1 MVLVSAQLTCG
12 MIPGWSSIICPTRF
26 MSLGLVYEGFLVDP
40 FYWLTLVLYGLFW
53 YFTNRKY
60 TQGGIF
66 MTFIRLLG
74 VIPLLDNIIG
84 GFKVQCFSLSF
95 QTGSSLLYSPK
106 ISLVD
111 QKLSIPSLVINIFPL
126 ISSWWEGVMVSWLGL
141 VGLLQNPGYFLR
153 PKP

>member
-1 MVLVSAQLTCG
+1 
-12 MIPGWSSIICPTRF
+12 
-26 MSLGLVYEGFLVDP
+26 
-40 FYWLTLVLYGLFW
+40 
-53 YFTNRKY
+53 
-60 TQGGIF
+60 